1 MKTAFK
7 SEIKDF
13 KVLGVTSKSVDD
25 TNGKTPC
32 ISLSF
37 EAKAKGRLVE
47 WNNITGNALV
57 SLARVS
63 ASSFGPGEFSIK
75 DFSWVVH
82 IMRNGQPVVR
92 GMKPTPRKDAI
103 NRALVQ
109 LLAPALVT
117 SLGNLDAGPEKEK
130 PAPKAE
136 PKAEPESGDDLLEIP
151 PFLKRDPGEKQ
162 PAAA

>member
-1 MKTAFK
+1 M
-7 SEIKDF
+7 
-13 KVLGVTSKSVDD
+13 
-25 TNGKTPC
+25 
-32 ISLSF
+32 
-37 EAKAKGRLVE
+37 
-47 WNNITGNALV
+47 
-57 SLARVS
+57 S

-82 IMRNGQPVVR
+82 IVRNGQPVVR

-109 LLAPALVT
+109 LLAPELVAR
-117 SLGNLDAGPEKEK
+117 SAEVVAAPKKEK